1 MFRDEESLFKD
12 QAYRYFLFGIF
23 AIAVSIFL
31 SDLILSEMA
40 KYVKMSSDL
49 RETLGEAFRLV
60 VLMVVI
66 FLGHMQGRI
75 YASDRE
81 SFTHGLLTGLPILA
95 IAAAQLVLSIVQAD
109 PGYFSHTK
117 LIVSTITI
125 YTLTGIFEELLFRG
139 VVLNAFQ
146 DAFAAKRAGTIWVSL
161 ILSALAFGL
170 MHLANLASGQ
180 NVVGTLM
187 QVIEATAVGLC
198 FGAVYLRCRNIWVV
212 VILHALTDL
221 SRAIGTNAQTAVDA
235 QNANVNAAASILSI
249 LPSLVILLGLT
260 LFLLRKSKM
269 EELVEE
275 RQEGGIE
282 ARPSLN

>member
-1 MFRDEESLFKD
+1 MFRDEERVFKD
-12 QAYRYFLFGIF
+12 QAYRYFLFGIL
-23 AIAVSIFL
+23 AIAVSFFL
-31 SDLILSEMA
+31 SDWILWEMA

-49 RETLGEAFRLV
+49 RETLGEAFRLA

-66 FLGHMQGRI
+66 FAGHMQGRI

-81 SFTHGLLTGLPILA
+81 RFIHGLLTGLPILA

-109 PGYFSHTK
+109 PGYFSNTE
-117 LIVSTITI
+117 LVCATIVT

-146 DAFAAKRAGTIWVSL
+146 DAFAKKSAKTIWMSL
-161 ILSALAFGL
+161 VLSALAFGL
-170 MHLANLASGQ
+170 MHLTNLASGQ

-221 SRAIGTNAQTAVDA
+221 SRAIGTNAQSTVDV

-275 RQEGGIE
+275 RQESGIE
-282 ARPSLN
+282 ARQA

>member
-1 MFRDEESLFKD
+1 MYRDEESMFKE
-12 QAYRYFLFGIF
+12 QAYRYFLFGIL
-23 AIAVSIFL
+23 AIAVSFFL
-31 SDLILSEMA
+31 SDLILWAITKHASL
-40 KYVKMSSDL
+40 SGDL
-49 RETLGEAFRLV
+49 REIFGEAFRLV
-60 VLMVVI
+60 ILMVII
-66 FLGHMQGRI
+66 FAGHMQRRI
-75 YASDRE
+75 LASDRE
-81 SFTHGLLTGLPILA
+81 SFVHGLLTGLPILA
-95 IAAAQLVLSIVQAD
+95 IAAAQLVLSIIQAD
-109 PGYFSHTK
+109 PGYFSHTE
-117 LIVSTITI
+117 LVVSTLVI

-146 DAFAAKRAGTIWVSL
+146 DAFAKKSAKTIWMSL
-161 ILSALAFGL
+161 VLSALAFGL
-170 MHLANLASGQ
+170 MHLTNLASGQ

-221 SRAIGTNAQTAVDA
+221 SRAIGTNAQSTVDV

-275 RQEGGIE
+275 RQESGIE
-282 ARPSLN
+282 ARQA